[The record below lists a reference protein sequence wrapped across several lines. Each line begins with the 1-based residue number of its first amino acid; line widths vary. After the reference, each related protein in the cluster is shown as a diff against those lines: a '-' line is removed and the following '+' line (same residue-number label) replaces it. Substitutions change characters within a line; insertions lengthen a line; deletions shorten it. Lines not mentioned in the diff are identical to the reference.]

1 MNRRRFLGSVGGGL
15 LSAAA
20 PRGGAGAMPLGAEAG
35 EDSVWPAVRGRF
47 SLDPQQI
54 FFNCGT
60 LGPCPRPV
68 RDAVVAALERLDA
81 APTYEYWA
89 RIMPRYGEIQAK
101 AAALLGAREPAAVTF
116 THSTTEGINIVA
128 RGLELGAGDEVVT
141 TTHEHPGGNS
151 IWRYLEQRR
160 GLRVRRYA
168 LPVNAPA
175 DEAILSGIQALLT
188 PRTRLLAVS
197 HVNYTNGLIMPVAA
211 LGRLAAERGLLYL
224 VDGAHPLGQMPVDV
238 EAIGCGFYAASGH
251 KWLCG
256 PRGTGILYV
265 RPSLLERVQPLVVSY
280 DFAHPPRDVRGL
292 HAGATRLNFA
302 WTNNVHDLLGLEA
315 AMGFHQELGAA
326 RVRARCMALWRRFRE
341 GATRIPGLEAVEV
354 GGEERS
360 APMLTLRVKGRPNTE
375 VFRTLKKRGITV
387 KEVLD
392 HELPEPINAIRVSTH
407 VFNSEAEVDALLETL
422 PAVLA
427 GA

>member
-1 MNRRRFLGSVGGGL
+1 MNRRSFLGSVGGGL
-15 LSAAA
+15 LGAAA
-20 PRGGAGAMPLGAEAG
+20 PRGGPGATPRGAAG
-35 EDSVWPAVRGRF
+35 EDSLWPAVRGQF
-47 SLDPQQI
+47 TLDPRQI

-68 RDAVVAALERLDA
+68 REAVVAALERLDA

-89 RIMPRYGEIQAK
+89 RIMPRYGAIQAK
-101 AAALLGAREPAAVTF
+101 AAALLGAREPEAVTF

-128 RGLELGAGDEVVT
+128 RGLELGTGDEIVT
-141 TTHEHPGGNS
+141 TTHEHPGGDS
-151 IWRYLEQRR
+151 IWRFLEQKR
-160 GLRVRRYA
+160 GVRVRRYA
-168 LPVNAPA
+168 LPVNAPP
-175 DEAILSGIQALLT
+175 DDAIVSGITSLLT

-224 VDGAHPLGQMPVDV
+224 VDGAHPVGQMPVDI

-280 DFAHPPRDVRGL
+280 DFDHPPRDVRGL
-292 HAGATRLNFA
+292 HGGAPRLNFA

-315 AMGFHQELGAA
+315 AIDFHRDLGAA

-341 GATRIPGLEAVEV
+341 GARRIAGLEAVEV

-360 APMLTLRVKGRPNTE
+360 APMLTLRVQGRPNTE
-375 VFRTLKKRGITV
+375 VFRALKKRGITV

-407 VFNSEAEVDALLETL
+407 VFNSESDVDALLEAV
-422 PAVLA
+422 PAALA